1 MVLIAFFFLLPYPLS
16 LPYIPLDEMSREF
29 ACRIIFDQAQF
40 FLKDILRNRHWPH
53 RPLDQN
59 ITRGRNFLFN
69 KINFDISALCLEPFI
84 PGS

>member
-16 LPYIPLDEMSREF
+16 HPYIPLDEMSREF

-40 FLKDILRNRHWPH
+40 FLYFTKSRQWPH